1 MLQVQDHSLRPLT
14 TAHLAQTMSLLALS
28 NLELRDRVQ
37 AEISAN
43 PALELLDDRV
53 CPSCHRRLVAAG
65 PCPACSARSAGEN
78 LVVYLSPRDSY
89 RPSKTASR
97 A

>member
-53 CPSCHRRLVAAG
+53 CPSCHRRIPGVW
-65 PCPACSARSAGEN
+65 S
-78 LVVYLSPRDSY
+78 
-89 RPSKTASR
+89 
-97 A
+97 